1 MTLDALD
8 DEGDLFIIF
17 RDGTSNST
25 TYPPG
30 RFLVVE
36 KPKDGANWVVDFN
49 KAYNPPCAFSAY
61 TTCPLPPP
69 QNWLKGDMAAGEKYT
84 GPKS

>member
-1 MTLDALD
+1 MAAR
-8 DEGDLFIIF
+8 F
-17 RDGTSNST
+17 RDATSAKT

-30 RFLVVE
+30 RFLYLR
-36 KPKDGANWVVDFN
+36 KPANGEWVVDLN

-69 QNWLKGDMAAGEKYT
+69 QNWLKVAVPAGERYVDKR
-84 GPKS
+84 

>member
-36 KPKDGANWVVDFN
+36 KPKDGATWVVDFN

-69 QNWLKGDMAAGEKYT
+69 QNWLTGDVAAGEKYA
-84 GPKS
+84 GGKS